1 LTDQPNNSEEQGADP
16 GVGGLLRASRLR
28 VGEDLPDIAR
38 MLCIRCP
45 YLEAIEDGRY
55 EDLPGSTYAAGFVRS
70 YAEHLGLDADEVVRR
85 FKVETSDKQTATR
98 LDFPVPVHESGVP
111 SGAVLFIG
119 LLIAAVGYGLWF
131 VSTGEDNPLAGIVSR
146 VPGDMA
152 AREKVPALEP
162 SSKPNPGGV
171 AEPSPESSGR
181 SDVVGESDLTDRS
194 SRPLATRESSID
206 ARTEPMAGEA
216 TEPATTFPGGGT
228 VGASEPTDAGETVET
243 AAENGPSPVTG
254 SRPMGAGVR
263 EEETATSTETEGPAL
278 SPSRSNA
285 EEADGAA
292 TEDREAPMPWQSRA
306 DAGDSGGLAA
316 ESTREPVSV
325 PEDNSA
331 SIPEPAPEPDQKAP
345 PPWVVEAVDNGGT
358 VYGRENMNARII
370 VRAIANSYIQVRD
383 EAAGEVL
390 IARLLVKG
398 DSYLV
403 PNRDGLKLLAGNA
416 GGIEIL
422 VDGEN
427 APSIGSAGIVRRG
440 VVLDATRLKNGS
452 AVER

>member
-1 LTDQPNNSEEQGADP
+1 MNQPNNSEEQGADP

-70 YAEHLGLDADEVVRR
+70 YELSVWTR
-85 FKVETSDKQTATR
+85 TR
-98 LDFPVPVHESGVP
+98 LSVVSRSRHPINKPRPTSIFGSRSRKRRSKRRRVH
-111 SGAVLFIG
+111 G
-119 LLIAAVGYGLWF
+119 LLIAAVGYGL
-131 VSTGEDNPLAGIVSR
+131 VLDRRGQSPLAGIV
-146 VPGDMA
+146 PGF
-152 AREKVPALEP
+152 RGH
-162 SSKPNPGGV
+162 GGK
-171 AEPSPESSGR
+171 GKIQ
-181 SDVVGESDLTDRS
+181 RS
-194 SRPLATRESSID
+194 SRPPNRTPAAWRNRRRSRRAVGRCWRIGFDGSVFATPGDAGRPSTREPNPWPRGDGTGDDISRR
-206 ARTEPMAGEA
+206 RTAG
-216 TEPATTFPGGGT
+216 T
-228 VGASEPTDAGETVET
+228 SEPTARGAVET

-254 SRPMGAGVR
+254 SDPWGRAFGKRRRRRQPNRG
-263 EEETATSTETEGPAL
+263 SAL
-278 SPSRSNA
+278 SSRSNA
-285 EEADGAA
+285 EEVDGAA

-306 DAGDSGGLAA
+306 DAGDSSGLAA

-331 SIPEPAPEPDQKAP
+331 SIPEPASEPDQKAP

-422 VDGEN
+422 VDGEA
-427 APSIGSAGIVRRG
+427 APSIRSAGIVRRG